1 MGFISTE
8 MGLAERVLAVLGLKA
23 SSWSHISLS
32 MDEDTIYLLWPY
44 RNMFTGLQK
53 INLVIDDDYPDRS
66 LELFQVAP
74 ALKTLST
81 RGVFED
87 DDCLCIPWRQLT
99 RYMARDSESLY
110 ATNSS
115 HFEILPRLENLQI
128 CWLDCVALGQ
138 EASGPTSPILLPTQ
152 DTLTLS
158 CTNPDDEDNREW
170 PNQLLTHV
178 TLPALRVLRFRNG
191 CFGIVT
197 PLLRLVERSRCS
209 LRDFTLCNLDSS
221 GSNDNEVLVLMK
233 SEALKAVETLWIGW
247 GSEDD
252 GPLGWTEGYKPEL
265 SRLLHA
271 LVTTETSEG
280 LLPSLRCLQTNNWDL
295 DMLAAIVDSR
305 HSRIGGC
312 RQAVLDHLVLRD
324 HREWTPAE
332 AQERRAESKERLQVL
347 IEKGLRLEWR
357 GPDLPEV

>member
-87 DDCLCIPWRQLT
+87 DDCLCIPGSPRSIGSNFAT
-99 RYMARDSESLY
+99 AHSDS
-110 ATNSS
+110 
-115 HFEILPRLENLQI
+115 
-128 CWLDCVALGQ
+128 C
-138 EASGPTSPILLPTQ
+138 
-152 DTLTLS
+152 